1 MTFDGSQAD
10 YFGPAI
16 EQEPGS
22 ATIIL
27 SDDVHGSGAEF
38 FSTFTCLFRSS
49 NTCSLCFLSSNANT
63 LCLCLSLSLCLC
75 RHVSVGEHAACATVL
90 DGAGAGQYRRVVGW
104 TKGEKNPDKT
114 INCDSLL
121 VPIKPSNDSAAR
133 HRQHQAGLVLLV
145 ASAMQGEGAYV
156 LSNIEG
162 EESVSAPAEALPTLS
177 EGTASVAG
185 T

>member
-1 MTFDGSQAD
+1 MTCTAQVRNFFQLS
-10 YFGPAI
+10 PAS
-16 EQEPGS
+16 S
-22 ATIIL
+22 AAATRAA
-27 SDDVHGSGAEF
+27 SA
-38 FSTFTCLFRSS
+38 SS
-49 NTCSLCFLSSNANT
+49 AATRTPSASASA
-63 LCLCLSLSLCLC
+63 SASASLC

>member
-1 MTFDGSQAD
+1 MGDREYMTFDGSQAD

-38 FSTFTCLFRSS
+38 FNFHLP
-49 NTCSLCFLSSNANT
+49 LPQQQHVQPL
-63 LCLCLSLSLCLC
+63 LPQQQ

-121 VPIKPSNDSAAR
+121 VPIKLSTDSAAR

-177 EGTASVAG
+177 EGTASAAG